1 MATQVDT
8 EEILHKGYLSVR
20 QCVPPAQLELMR
32 SHCEQMLERHK
43 KWWADHRQ
51 PGEPAGGE
59 WEAGIQPRVLFDRVA
74 DRESCAAIDF
84 VFHENTYGISK
95 QVMRAEDVAPLQF
108 GMFCNPRK
116 DCGPADWHRD
126 IRPPQHGPCAAH
138 FTDFLANSPCY
149 TQWNIALY
157 DDDVFWLVPGS
168 HRRFNSEAENRQ
180 LASSEYEPIDGGM
193 AIELEAGDGIVYL
206 TPILHWGSNYS
217 TKLRRTL
224 QYTYRSFNNGSLS
237 AAHVFHWTP
246 DLVHNLPA
254 HLASRF
260 KHFLALW
267 EREYDVMEGIFRAMI
282 ARDEAGFL
290 HGLAELHA
298 GEVGRM
304 ICVIY
309 LSKIAKGAVRD
320 TRGPV
325 GSRFTREEGRVLW
338 QRFTPF
344 DRLLQVDEPYLVP
357 GFQTKE
363 PSTYNFNEIPTMEVD
378 EFIASWDEQAE
389 G

>member
-1 MATQVDT
+1 MIEVDAREFMA
-8 EEILHKGYLSVR
+8 EGYLILR
-20 QCVPPAQLELMR
+20 QVIPPEMLQPLRQSAERVLYRRWPQGISADTFQPMI
-32 SHCEQMLERHK
+32 HGLERY
-43 KWWADHRQ
+43 
-51 PGEPAGGE
+51 
-59 WEAGIQPRVLFDRVA
+59 
-74 DRESCAAIDF
+74 IDEDSANLVEF
-84 VFHENTYGISK
+84 RLHENVLGTTRQLMGG
-95 QVMRAEDVAPLQF
+95 VEVAPSAIFMMYNPVRDF
-108 GMFCNPRK
+108 GPWW
-116 DCGPADWHRD
+116 WHRD
-126 IRPPQHGPCAAH
+126 VSPLGTKGPLQGLQQD
-138 FTDFLANSPCY
+138 TLANGPVHLH
-149 TQWNIALY
+149 WNIALY

-180 LASSEYEPIDGGM
+180 LSSSEYEPIDGGM

-338 QRFTPF
+338 QRFAPF